1 MFFLSF
7 PIATWLAII
16 QITSLSQ
23 KDFHPDPCS
32 PVSCHTSFRC
42 LWDPSSIPHSLK
54 PYSLS
59 ICPCLQSWSPLL
71 FMKNSFLWAAA
82 LNLYL
87 ASWSDFER
95 ATSMRSLHFLTL
107 ICHASE
113 TLFNDHAWTLC
124 QIQRSSQYH
133 FFLNMLKYLMLL
145 AVSVFHS
152 AVLIEYPILY
162 KVVNYKS

>member
-7 PIATWLAII
+7 PIATWLATI

-32 PVSCHTSFRC
+32 PVSCHTSFWC
-42 LWDPSSIPHSLK
+42 LWDPSPIPHSLK

-59 ICPCLQSWSPLL
+59 ICPCLQSCSPLL
-71 FMKNSFLWAAA
+71 FMKNSFLRAAA

-152 AVLIEYPILY
+152 AVLIE
-162 KVVNYKS
+162 